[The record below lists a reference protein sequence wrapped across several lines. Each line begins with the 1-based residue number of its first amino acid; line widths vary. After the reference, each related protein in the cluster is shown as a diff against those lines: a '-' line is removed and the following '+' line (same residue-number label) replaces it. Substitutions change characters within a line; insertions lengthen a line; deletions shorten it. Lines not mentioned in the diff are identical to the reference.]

1 MIVCLCRR
9 ISDRDIHAQVA
20 SGISNFELLQ
30 DETGVASACGC
41 CGDCAREVFDA
52 ALAKC
57 GGAGACRTDRPVWA
71 VMNMR

>member
-9 ISDRDIHAQVA
+9 VSDRDIHRHVA

-52 ALAKC
+52 ALAKRGC
-57 GGAGACRTDRPVWA
+57 GGACPVDRPAWA
-71 VMNMR
+71 AVQMR

>member
-9 ISDRDIHAQVA
+9 VSDRDIHAQVA
-20 SGISNFELLQ
+20 SGVSNFELLQ

-52 ALAKC
+52 ALAKSGC
-57 GGAGACRTDRPVWA
+57 AGACRSERPAWA
-71 VMNMR
+71 VVSLR